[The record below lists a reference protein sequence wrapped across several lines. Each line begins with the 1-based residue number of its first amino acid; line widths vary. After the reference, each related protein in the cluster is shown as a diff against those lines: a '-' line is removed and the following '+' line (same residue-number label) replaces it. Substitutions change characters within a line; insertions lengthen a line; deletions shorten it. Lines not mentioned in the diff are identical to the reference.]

1 MEENYNSKKKGM
13 ITILGLFIFS
23 LLFAIFITNGNS
35 VKAIDMNYED
45 FALLKIDGSKTT
57 LEVENAK
64 NFDSPTS
71 PTYIV
76 NNYKYIKDNKLVFVM
91 KFNFSCQG
99 IAEDLSDGSIV
110 KKFGKDWQATILETM
125 ISNGLNV
132 QGDKE
137 SGYKINSDIY
147 TIISSYS
154 LSDWNK
160 IIITSFPQK
169 ADIIDSRVQQ
179 VMIANLKAT
188 FSMMVNEENYV
199 KIENLPSSE
208 EKLFYYCASSSDTS
222 TITYENGI
230 YSFKDY
236 EKYPTVYDK
245 KSGFISSYLHLF
257 SSYNLNI
264 SAKLDDNNLV
274 DTDGDGKNDTS
285 FISFIFPAYYDYAQM
300 EKDGKLGS
308 NDEKY
313 LVDAGNRT
321 QALFCEDWAE
331 GQLRLEQGDSK
342 YYGYCKNNKYT
353 FLKNETGFEWTI
365 KKEIDLSSEISNYNG
380 KEYKLSDGP
389 HSINL
394 KFSMEQEIVNFG
406 FTFGEND
413 SFDTSVSLQNIDT
426 ILQSF
431 NSQLS
436 DNYANFSSVA
446 TSYFINTMIGKVNY
460 LSIQGGT
467 NDEYLEYL
475 DQIYSLLDAAN
486 DASMNGIEKFMSF
499 LGTCWE
505 INIKI
510 YKKGIEFLKEIF
522 TGQKAEKDET
532 KEKLTKIYCLLGL
545 EGCDI
550 SISATLSN
558 APARVNASFSLVYTT
573 LFEEIKNKCLT
584 GSASIEGCLM
594 TYDEFKN
601 FVSST
606 ATDYAN
612 MWEESANEAK
622 TTLHLKAIN
631 TLAKIWYL
639 ISGDPVGKAL
649 TVTSIIKNGGIKKA
663 FEFEGINYHIYLG
676 AVKIFQL
683 VSNDES
689 LINLIAGPVYQMYVE
704 TMLFGYNSDEYKEMS
719 NVDVKGEVLL
729 NSNLEEFLI
738 KKIETWFNGLVNSYA
753 IPIAKVV
760 NYFETNYINFKAC
773 LNNKIKDLTSTPLEE
788 LVKGVFEKK
797 YPFSYIFN
805 DCSNGIVTFNN
816 LLKSG
821 IITLKQEILKHLTN
835 SNELQNETND
845 IRNSVQVYNYTQLYE
860 FYEDWVLS
868 SYSTY
873 YNPDTGEEVNR
884 TDADLY
890 SYFIKALKSKYV
902 NASYTTFSEDIN
914 IIIDRSSPDDIT
926 LDDSKNFD
934 KELIDNVEQKD
945 TTCFSNIY
953 KKIPSS
959 DIESGK
965 TNVDNYY
972 IFEDGQYIIAK
983 GIAKAGV
990 TYYKYERNNYCS
1002 DNSNNFVYQYNRV
1015 YTNEKY
1021 EFSVNSSKYGD
1032 SLINYNTSRYIVGS
1046 GIDHYDYIILKN
1058 DDKLMKET
1066 LLKALKIYGS
1076 AKYISVSVVEGTEL
1090 DSGFYIKSEAGY
1102 VSVEEGTKAESG
1114 VTYYKEVNP
1123 NNKLAE
1129 LLKSLNN
1136 GSGISN
1142 DANILNLIEVL
1153 TSIDDYN
1160 LYNILWTSL
1169 KVGDSISIEEDGQYV
1184 ILVRA
1189 VDFVGNRG
1197 PVSYKEVLIDKTAPE
1212 ISLEFFDVDNKSI
1225 VATNDQ
1231 YKNIISGASDN
1242 NYVVSDDVIGHINIS
1257 LIESGNF
1264 ASGLS
1269 LESKK
1274 LKDFNV
1280 CAADILENPEGCLSL
1295 NGEFMMMNVE
1305 KEGYYS
1311 AKNNENLSSNNVW
1324 FKTFITD
1331 ENGLILKM
1339 ELDETKA
1346 TIYRIAF
1353 EISDYAGNT
1362 TIVRILV
1369 VSNMEN
1375 LDIESD
1381 ISTTIVYDLA
1391 SANNQIKSW
1400 NISLLYP
1407 TYVIAD
1413 LVYNNEATSNEIK
1426 GNYFDLNDSKIMS
1439 YTYFV
1444 VGKTDRD
1451 KFYDFDKNSS
1461 CDLSTNPNNIACNRD
1476 NKQLADRFLQ
1486 DTASSDLVKLI
1497 SSITNLNEDYFIF
1510 QKFELRI
1517 SGSTKDYTHIIMRE
1531 FEYSL
1536 EDLMK
1541 QISFTVNDYGHEVGN
1556 IVADSTYEILS
1567 SENYEMRIKF
1577 IDYSKSKNNFTYS
1590 YGCYNDV
1597 NGQLKCDNLITKIS
1611 YSFDLYRPVVNNSS
1625 STKVTISQE
1634 FDTHSSFKLYNSNKH
1649 SEVSFTE
1656 NYYKQ
1661 FKDED
1666 GNITSTEYYIYI
1678 NLKEFAEEYKYIP
1691 TFTINN
1697 FVVNA
1702 TKSMKNSHTDSSGND
1717 ISALNS
1723 TYYLLSEDGIG
1734 FYIYTNYLTEEYK
1747 NETPNLG
1754 VFEYDES
1761 MNIQIYER
1769 VKWTNQSNL
1778 IFHIDNGSATAA
1790 LDHVFDLSLIYQYAV
1805 FKNDLTT
1812 DYAIALIADYYSI
1825 DLLEEMFDE
1834 NTICD
1839 DSRCKEY
1846 LLNQRLALIKEYLNN
1861 LSKTEYNQLN
1871 RYLMNNGKS
1880 LKDVNMSILKELD
1893 MYSIEYQTIIADY
1906 IYNLDKKNGMYFY
1919 LTNGKQTPR
1928 DRLKYTLP
1936 EEVPYDKLFITA
1948 YQIYANKIGWNKVEF
1963 DAENKSTGVIDAS
1976 SFVTDTNN
1984 KSYIIIYRAID
1995 ALGRVSM
2002 DYEELT
2008 YFQEVPNIT
2017 ISEVQTM
2024 DLEDGIFKGFLSKT
2038 TLSSYLEDR
2047 LDRYFDEN
2055 QDYYKMISKSTI
2067 KYCIVSNTECLEITN
2082 DLIKEYVYVGNVFQV
2097 VFSMTDYAGN
2107 NLSIPVSYNVIY
2119 NKAPNIEVSSSDE
2132 YAKELDIKV
2141 KINYT
2146 SIGGVDIKS
2155 IEMSYCGAVCEA
2167 ANEYIDLENKKYGK
2181 TDVNNLT
2188 NEELAALFELM
2199 SSISGNIELHIDA
2212 NKRDATTA
2220 SPVQVNGFYLV
2231 KVVTT
2236 NVSGNEETPY
2246 IELTNTYYSS
2256 VFVMNNIDNIAPD
2269 VLLGGEE
2276 RINDNEF
2283 TSLLPDNSGDT
2294 TENYYFKNSSIYLF
2308 VKDRQVGISESDPN
2322 AVMLVKKVSKECA
2335 FDPESDEEITCFENE
2350 IASGSGISSTR
2361 VNGVWKFDLSPSKE
2375 RMGKTTYYLKAK
2387 DALGNVVYKR
2397 IDIQV
2402 DTLAPSIDKDRTKIN
2417 DSYISNDLYV
2427 EKPELL
2433 IDFAAN
2439 ANVSEGYQV
2448 ASPLHKIEIY
2458 ENSTIDNPTIRY
2470 CADYNNCNGVI
2481 KLDYNLAMTY
2491 DSSGSYY
2498 QQGMKTIFIKLYDAA
2513 GNASEVYSIDV
2524 HLDTV
2529 PPNISV
2535 TLSADSQINNIGQSV
2550 KVNVTDNSSTIYQ
2563 GSFASG
2569 GVTYYGIAYQKE
2581 GENKWYEVTSNMT
2594 ILLTENGTYVFRAY
2608 DYALNYNET
2617 SIVIDNIDKE
2627 APKVTFSTNG
2637 NTKALPSHSLTVQVE
2652 DDLSN
2657 IKTIKYCWLKSGE
2670 VNCSEYEYANNLSA
2684 SNLKFYEV
2692 SINKSVT
2699 KVIENGDYSFAIYVE
2714 DIWGNNSFY
2723 TTKPFSFDC
2732 KKPNI
2737 IPDITLN
2744 YNKCAFDTT
2753 SSDCFNSETEM
2764 YEFLIELTDTK
2775 NILLL
2780 ELSETAK
2787 VYISGYSTT
2796 DISGVY
2802 VNYDTETGTFT
2813 TENANKINYYDAS
2826 VGTYYLRYS
2835 VEYKDV
2841 NDNNQVEYAF
2851 VKIVIK
2857 DVAAPI
2863 ITIRGEEVLTYTV
2876 KTISTYEDEGVNV
2889 SDVHDGNV
2897 AMKPEWKKCYFT
2909 PDNKEFSTQL
2919 NEVSSINPNVVGT
2932 YYIVYNAYDNS
2943 GNHAYKIRTV
2953 KFVDDVAPVISFEKG
2968 NIIDNYLLGSDF
2980 DYLKG
2985 ITIKDNYDGVIV
2997 EDYVEGES
3005 ETASTFTKLVISY
3018 YVFSNDTKK
3027 YEPQNTLVFTKQV
3040 GQHKYTYRFTD
3051 INGNEGTL
3059 ERFIIVKDV
3068 LATMKTENGDI
3079 TFDLTTNREE
3089 IVDGEVSIDPNGL
3102 NLKVNGVSYSETTI
3116 LNKVGKH
3123 EINVSDNYGNTVT
3136 YSIYMDTSTKGDSKT
3151 VLVDKTKVNVEKTI
3165 IKSTDTFIK
3174 SSSGDIYTLSLS
3186 EELSSEGSLAKYVNN
3201 PDYVVVVAIFC
3212 NDINDTNGIACSSNY
3227 LELSVLENITGDEGG
3242 SVVSMSSISDAIN
3255 FSSSD
3260 MKAIS
3265 NSTTGGKVALLVMR
3279 AEESETIAQAY
3290 VEPVKNTSK
3299 TVSLAL
3305 LIGIPA
3311 ILGLYVLIRIV
3322 KFKKA
3327 IKTM

>member
-1 MEENYNSKKKGM
+1 MEENYNSNKKGM
-13 ITILGLFIFS
+13 ITILGLLIFS

-35 VKAIDMNYED
+35 AKAIDMNYED

-71 PTYIV
+71 PTYTI

-99 IAEDLSDGSIV
+99 IAEDLSEGTLI
-110 KKFGKDWQATILETM
+110 KKFGEDWQEKVFKALIEYYNLD
-125 ISNGLNV
+125 ISGSDEIGYQVSQENYNVINGYT
-132 QGDKE
+132 
-137 SGYKINSDIY
+137 SSDWQI
-147 TIISSYS
+147 IISYA
-154 LSDWNK
+154 
-160 IIITSFPQK
+160 FPNV
-169 ADIIDSRVQQ
+169 DIDSN
-179 VMIANLKAT
+179 MITRLSSNIKATANL
-188 FSMMVNEENYV
+188 MVKQQAYIKLNE
-199 KIENLPSSE
+199 LPSTQE
-208 EKLFYYCASSSDTS
+208 RLIYYCASSADDT
-222 TITYENGI
+222 TIKQKDDIYYFENFDPLATS
-230 YSFKDY
+230 YN
-236 EKYPTVYDK
+236 
-245 KSGFISSYLHLF
+245 SGFIASYIHLF
-257 SSYNLNI
+257 ASYNLKI
-264 SAKLDDNNLV
+264 TATLDNGNL
-274 DTDGDGKNDTS
+274 GNFTS
-285 FISFIFPAYYDYAQM
+285 YLFPAYTNFNTNAKFKSGD
-300 EKDGKLGS
+300 
-308 NDEKY
+308 
-313 LVDAGNRT
+313 RT
-321 QALFCEDWAE
+321 EALFCNNWIE
-331 GQLRLEQGDSK
+331 GQLKIEEGDDG
-342 YYGYCKNNKYT
+342 YYGYCDGGYK
-353 FLKNETGFEWTI
+353 FVKNESGIEWELRR
-365 KKEIDLSSEISNYNG
+365 EIDLSGNIYGWENVNSKVSKN
-380 KEYKLSDGP
+380 LSDGA
-389 HSINL
+389 HSITLN
-394 KFSMEQEIVNFG
+394 FSMQQEIVNYG
-406 FTFGEND
+406 FSFEENSD
-413 SFDTSVSLQNIDT
+413 DDKVDLID
-426 ILQSF
+426 IR
-431 NSQLS
+431 
-436 DNYANFSSVA
+436 NFSFEEVKEYSA
-446 TSYFINTMIGKVNY
+446 Y
-460 LSIQGGT
+460 
-467 NDEYLEYL
+467 NDE
-475 DQIYSLLDAAN
+475 Q
-486 DASMNGIEKFMSF
+486 K
-499 LGTCWE
+499 
-505 INIKI
+505 
-510 YKKGIEFLKEIF
+510 IEFLKDIYKKF
-522 TGQKAEKDET
+522 IKD
-532 KEKLTKIYCLLGL
+532 
-545 EGCDI
+545 
-550 SISATLSN
+550 N
-558 APARVNASFSLVYTT
+558 
-573 LFEEIKNKCLT
+573 KNKFTDNLSEAEYAAEYFIAFLRILRLAAGYEDGETVKDGTEWDYVTTAVATVVVAIESAILT
-584 GSASIEGCLM
+584 VACPPVGIFLDALVVSASIVNVIDLINHNDALKEIDNQFKNLLKKENNQKSIVSFFEEYYSHVYKKIIDVYNTSSKSIKDIL
-594 TYDEFKN
+594 TYDEFKVKVKEATASFELEN
-601 FVSST
+601 QSNKKYLTTWKELVS
-606 ATDYAN
+606 
-612 MWEESANEAK
+612 
-622 TTLHLKAIN
+622 AIVN
-631 TLAKIWYL
+631 
-639 ISGDPVGKAL
+639 D
-649 TVTSIIKNGGIKKA
+649 N
-663 FEFEGINYHIYLG
+663 IYLE
-676 AVKIFQL
+676 L
-683 VSNDES
+683 VSN
-689 LINLIAGPVYQMYVE
+689 
-704 TMLFGYNSDEYKEMS
+704 
-719 NVDVKGEVLL
+719 
-729 NSNLEEFLI
+729 
-738 KKIETWFNGLVNSYA
+738 
-753 IPIAKVV
+753 
-760 NYFETNYINFKAC
+760 
-773 LNNKIKDLTSTPLEE
+773 
-788 LVKGVFEKK
+788 
-797 YPFSYIFN
+797 PFY
-805 DCSNGIVTFNN
+805 
-816 LLKSG
+816 
-821 IITLKQEILKHLTN
+821 
-835 SNELQNETND
+835 
-845 IRNSVQVYNYTQLYE
+845 
-860 FYEDWVLS
+860 
-868 SYSTY
+868 
-873 YNPDTGEEVNR
+873 
-884 TDADLY
+884 
-890 SYFIKALKSKYV
+890 SKYV
-902 NASYTTFSEDIN
+902 ELIFMNKSIESVYKDWQIEENYRNYYNGETDKIEERPKSELFDYFVKMVKSHYVNLSYTTITKDIN
-914 IIIDRSSPDDIT
+914 IIIDRKSP
-926 LDDSKNFD
+926 
-934 KELIDNVEQKD
+934 E
-945 TTCFSNIY
+945 NIY
-953 KKIPSS
+953 IDDEKDKSTTPEKIDVNVRN
-959 DIESGK
+959 DIDQKYKNIYEDAKVK
-965 TNVDNYY
+965 TGDDVSNYY
-972 IFEDGQYIIAK
+972 VYKNGKYILTTDE
-983 GIAKAGV
+983 KAVSGT
-990 TYYKYERNNYCS
+990 TYYKMSRNVISIEIKEDKYAYKQS
-1002 DNSNNFVYQYNRV
+1002 KSI
-1015 YTNEKY
+1015 TNESY
-1021 EFSVNSSKYGD
+1021 IFSVGNTKNGD
-1032 SLINYNTSRYIVGS
+1032 SNIDMGTKTVVGS
-1046 GIDHYDYIILKN
+1046 GIDHYEYIILKN
-1058 DDKLMKET
+1058 NDKLLDTT
-1066 LLKALKIYGS
+1066 LAKFLEVYG
-1076 AKYISVSVVEGTEL
+1076 ARKFVKVNVVAGTTML
-1090 DSGFYIKSEAGY
+1090 SSGYYIKNENGEY
-1102 VSVEEGTKAESG
+1102 ISVEEGTKAEVG

-1123 NNKLAE
+1123 NDKLEE
-1129 LLKSLNN
+1129 LLNEKFSSSLE
-1136 GSGISN
+1136 SIGI
-1142 DANILNLIEVL
+1142 LKLISCLV
-1153 TSIDDYN
+1153 SIHDYD
-1160 LYNILWTSL
+1160 LYNILWSTLEVEDTL
-1169 KVGDSISIEEDGQYV
+1169 KIEEDGQYV

-1212 ISLEFFDVDNKSI
+1212 ISLEFFDVDDKSI

-1280 CAADILENPEGCLSL
+1280 CAADILENTEGCLSL
-1295 NGEFMMMNVE
+1295 NSEFMMMNVE

-1339 ELDETKA
+1339 ELDKTKA

-1451 KFYDFDKNSS
+1451 KFYDFDETSS

-1486 DTASSDLVKLI
+1486 DTASSDLEKLI

-1517 SGSTKDYTHIIMRE
+1517 SGSSKDYTHIIMRE

-1541 QISFTVNDYGHEVGN
+1541 QISFTVNEYGHEVGN
-1556 IVADSTYEILS
+1556 IVADPTYEILS

-1577 IDYSKSKNNFTYS
+1577 IDYSKSKQGFPYS
-1590 YGCYNDV
+1590 YGCYNES
-1597 NGQLKCDNLITKIS
+1597 GKLKCDNLITKIS

-1625 STKVTISQE
+1625 STKVTISKE
-1634 FDTHSSFKLYNSNKH
+1634 FDTHKDFAKYDKNIHFKD
-1649 SEVSFTE
+1649 SFTN
-1656 NYYKQ
+1656 NYYVQITDDDK
-1661 FKDED
+1661 
-1666 GNITSTEYYIYI
+1666 NITSTEYYIYI

-1734 FYIYTNYLTEEYK
+1734 FYIYTNYQTDEYK
-1747 NETPNLG
+1747 DETPNLG

-1761 MNIQIYER
+1761 MNIQIYEG

-1805 FKNDLTT
+1805 FKNDLTA

-1825 DLLEEMFDE
+1825 DLLDVMFDKKL
-1834 NTICD
+1834 
-1839 DSRCKEY
+1839 CKNDHCEEY
-1846 LLNQRLALIKEYLNN
+1846 LDNQRLALIKEYLNS

-1871 RYLMNNGKS
+1871 RYLMNNKKS
-1880 LKDVNMSILKELD
+1880 LKEVNMSILKELD
-1893 MYSIEYQTIIADY
+1893 MYSIEYETIIADY
-1906 IYNLDKKNGMYFY
+1906 IYNLDKKSGMYFY
-1919 LTNGKQTPR
+1919 LTNGNQTPPE
-1928 DRLKYTLP
+1928 RLKYTLP
-1936 EEVPYDKLFITA
+1936 DGVPYDKLFITA

-2008 YFQEVPNIT
+2008 YFQKVPNIT

-2024 DLEDGIFKGFLSKT
+2024 DLEDEKFQGFLSKK
-2038 TLSSYLEDR
+2038 TLSEYLEDR
-2047 LDRYFDEN
+2047 LFTYFDGN
-2055 QDYYKMISKSTI
+2055 QDYYKMVNQNTV
-2067 KYCIVSNTECLEITN
+2067 KYCIVSNSDCLEITN

-2132 YAKELDIKV
+2132 YAKELDIRV

-2167 ANEYIDLENKKYGK
+2167 ANENIDLENRTYGK
-2181 TDVNNLT
+2181 TNVNNLT
-2188 NEELAALFELM
+2188 DEELAALFELM
-2199 SSISGNIELHIDA
+2199 YSISGNIELHIDS
-2212 NKRDATTA
+2212 NKRDAATA
-2220 SPVQVNGFYLV
+2220 SPVQLNGFYLV

-2236 NVSGNEETPY
+2236 SVSGNIETPY

-2256 VFVMNNIDNIAPD
+2256 VFVMSNIDNVAPD

-2276 RINDNEF
+2276 RINDNEY
-2283 TSLLPDNSGDT
+2283 TSLLPNGTGDT
-2294 TENYYFKNSSIYLF
+2294 TEDYYFKYSSIYLF
-2308 VKDRQVGISESDPN
+2308 VKDRKVGISTSDSN
-2322 AVMLVKKVSKECA
+2322 AVSLVKKVSKECV
-2335 FDPESDEEITCFENE
+2335 FDPESDEEKACFDNE
-2350 IASGSGISSTR
+2350 IASGSGISSTI

-2375 RMGKTTYYLKAK
+2375 RIGKTTYYLRAS
-2387 DALGNVVYKR
+2387 DSLGNVVYKR

-2402 DTLAPSIDKDRTKIN
+2402 DTVAPSIDKDRTKIN

-2458 ENSTIDNPTIRY
+2458 ENSTIDNPTVRY

-2581 GENKWYEVTSNMT
+2581 GENKWYEITGNMT
-2594 ILLTENGTYVFRAY
+2594 ILLTENGTYIFRAY

-2637 NTKALPSHSLTVQVE
+2637 NTKALPSHSLTVQVQ

-2670 VNCSEYEYANNLSA
+2670 VNCSEYEYVNDLTT

-2714 DIWGNNSFY
+2714 DIWGNNDFY

-2737 IPDITLN
+2737 IPDMTLN
-2744 YNKCAFDTT
+2744 YKKCAFNTT
-2753 SSDCFNSETEM
+2753 SNDCFNSETEM

-2787 VYISGYSTT
+2787 VYISGYSTM

-2802 VNYDTETGTFT
+2802 VNYNVEDGTFT
-2813 TENANKINYYDAS
+2813 TDNANKINYYDAT

-2835 VEYKDV
+2835 VEYKDI
-2841 NDNNQVEYAF
+2841 NDNNQVENAF

-2857 DVAAPI
+2857 DIAAPI
-2863 ITIRGEEVLTYTV
+2863 ITIRGDEVLSYTV

-2889 SDVHDGNV
+2889 NDVHDGNV

-2909 PDNKEFSTQL
+2909 ADNKEFSTQL

-2943 GNHAYKIRTV
+2943 GNYSYKVRTV

-2968 NIIDNYLLGSDF
+2968 NTIDNYLLGNDF
-2980 DYLKG
+2980 DYLTG

-3005 ETASTFTKLVISY
+3005 NTASTFTKLVISY

-3059 ERFIIVKDV
+3059 ERFVIVKDV
-3068 LATMKTENGDI
+3068 LATMKSENSNI

-3089 IVDGEVSIDPNGL
+3089 IVDGEVSINPNGL
-3102 NLKVNGVSYSETTI
+3102 NLKVNGVSYNETTI

-3123 EINVSDNYGNTVT
+3123 EINVSDNYGNSVT

-3174 SSSGDIYTLSLS
+3174 NSSGDIYTLSLS

-3227 LELSVLENITGDEGG
+3227 LELSVLENITGDKGG

-3305 LIGIPA
+3305 IIGIPS